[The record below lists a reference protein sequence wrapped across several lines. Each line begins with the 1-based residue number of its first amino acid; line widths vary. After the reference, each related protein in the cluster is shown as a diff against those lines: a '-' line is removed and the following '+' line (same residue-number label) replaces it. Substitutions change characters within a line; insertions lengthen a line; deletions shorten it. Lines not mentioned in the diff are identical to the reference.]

1 MSDKIHKMKATE
13 IQIGGSHYKEL
24 AMSPLKYIL
33 ANNLSYCLG
42 NVIKYVS
49 RKKGSKEDQIK
60 DLLKAKHYIDL
71 ELENEYKVDVN
82 GNPLIG

>member
-1 MSDKIHKMKATE
+1 MSKKASE

-42 NVIKYVS
+42 NVVKYVS
-49 RKKGSKEDQIK
+49 RNKGSEEDKVK

-71 ELENEYKVDVN
+71 ELENNYKRDPH
-82 GNPLIG
+82 GKKLIG

>member
-1 MSDKIHKMKATE
+1 MSKKAGE

-42 NVIKYVS
+42 NVVKYVS
-49 RKKGSKEDQIK
+49 RNKGSEEDKVK

-71 ELENEYKVDVN
+71 ELENNYKRDPN
-82 GNPLIG
+82 GKKLIG